1 MSKTSCLILQGK
13 KSFSISKL
21 DQLTYAFNKINDIEA
36 KISSSEIYLIASDSD
51 LKNDLQDIITLV
63 KGSEKID
70 QFSFLVGPRVGTIT
84 PWSSKTGDIFI
95 NVGIDN
101 IQRVERF
108 FGFKIEGVDKQI
120 NNLDLSMLF
129 DRMTQ
134 DVYESID
141 ECSSILNPNTKRC
154 INHIDLLDNGKQAL
168 VKANIDFGFAL
179 SADEIDYLF
188 NFYSTENRSPTDAEL
203 MMFAQANSE
212 HCRHKIFNADWI
224 IDNKNTNQSLFDLIK
239 ATSKNSP
246 NGIISAYK
254 DNAAVT
260 QGKEVERL
268 HQDTNNIFSF
278 KKELLN
284 TTIKV
289 ETHNHPTAISPY
301 PGAATGSG
309 GEIRDEGATGR
320 GARPKIG
327 LVGYNVSNLRIPNL
341 LRRWE
346 EAEHSPERIAS
357 PLDIMLEAPIG
368 AAAFNN
374 EFGRPCTLGYFRS
387 FETPFNENNTAFGYH
402 KPIMLAGGIGEIR
415 DANNFKLQID
425 DGYIVI
431 VLGGP
436 AMLIGLGG
444 GAASSVSSGDS
455 DEDLDFASVQRDN
468 AEMERRCQEV
478 INTCSS
484 MDDSYIEFIHDVGA
498 GGLSNAIPEL
508 AKDSNLGVLIN
519 LDSIPSSDESMSPM
533 EIWSN
538 ESQERYVLAIH
549 PDNKDDFISICERER
564 CAYALVGYT
573 TEEQYVK
580 LYDFSTDS
588 YPVNVPLSMLFGE
601 LPINDMVVT
610 SQKDKKNSVEVESFE
625 LKESIDLVLKHP
637 TVASKSFLITI
648 GDRTVGGMTARDQF
662 VGPWQVPTSNF
673 SMSLRSFT
681 DHSGEV
687 VTIGEKPTI
696 AINNPAA
703 SMRMAM
709 AEALTN
715 MVSVPIL
722 GMDQI
727 QVSAN
732 WMAASGENIE
742 DLALRYGVEALS
754 NFAVELGISIPVGK
768 DSLSMRTK
776 WEQDN
781 KQYTVKSPLSGV
793 ITAMA
798 PVMDVRDA
806 VTTLLDT
813 KIDSELILVKINNKN
828 RLGGS
833 IFSEVYKQDI
843 DNTPDID
850 DVSSFM
856 KLFNKT
862 QSLIADK
869 KIHALH
875 DISDGGL
882 IVTISELAF
891 TARQGINIDLDQ
903 IIEVGNSLNQVL
915 FNEEIG
921 LILQIEKSNVD
932 LVLNQYLDQNLFA
945 CRIGEMNAK
954 KSINLSLNNKEIFSE
969 TIINLENSWREVSH
983 AMQSIRDNKESADSE
998 LSLIKEGYS
1007 GLFAKDSF
1015 VDPDVSSFNI
1025 KSTKP
1030 KVAILR
1036 EQGVNGQME
1045 MAAAFHLAG
1054 FEAVDVHMQDLLDG
1068 SKNINNF
1075 NGMAVCGGFS
1085 YGDVLGAGGG
1095 WSKTILYN
1103 SKIKDQFEE
1112 FFQKD
1117 STFTLGVCNG
1127 CQMLSNIK
1135 AIIPGADAWP
1145 RFIKNY
1151 SDQFEARL
1159 VQVEIKNSNSVLL
1172 DSMNGWQVPIASAHG
1187 EGRTLFKNNK
1197 QVQSLISS
1205 NQIAMQ
1211 FIDSS
1216 GQPTEKYP
1224 LNPNGSI
1231 DGITGITAA
1240 KGRVTIMMPHPERVF
1255 RTSQF
1260 SWKPDSW
1267 KEFSP
1272 WMQIFVNAKLFS
1284 DGC

>member
-21 DQLTYAFNKINDIEA
+21 DQLSHAFNKANNIQA
-36 KISSSEIYLIASDSD
+36 MISAFEIYLIVSEFDIENNV
-51 LKNDLQDIITLV
+51 KDIIQLV
-63 KGSEKID
+63 KGSQDID
-70 QFSFLVGPRVGTIT
+70 DFSFLIGPRVGTIT
-84 PWSSKTGDIFI
+84 PWSSKTEDIFK
-95 NVGIDN
+95 NVGINN
-101 IQRVERF
+101 IKRVERF
-108 FGFKIEGVDKQI
+108 FGFKVDGVDTQI
-120 NNLDLSMLF
+120 NNLDLSMLY

-134 DVYESID
+134 DVYATLD
-141 ECSSILNPNTKRC
+141 DCSSILEPSSKRL
-154 INHIDLLDNGKQAL
+154 INYIDIVNQGRDAL
-168 VKANIDFGFAL
+168 EEANIAFGFAL
-179 SADEIDYLF
+179 SNDEIDYLF
-188 NFYSTENRSPTDAEL
+188 NFYSAENRNPTDAEL

-212 HCRHKIFNADWI
+212 HCRHKIFNANWI
-224 IDNKNTNQSLFDLIK
+224 VDEKKADKSLFDLIK
-239 ATSKNSP
+239 ITSKESP
-246 NGIISAYK
+246 DGIISAYK

-260 QGKEVERL
+260 KGAEVERL
-268 HQDTNNIFSF
+268 HQDRNNLYSF

-284 TTIKV
+284 STIKV

-327 LVGYNVSNLRIPNL
+327 LVGYNVSNLRIPSL
-341 LRRWE
+341 SRGWE
-346 EAEHSPERIAS
+346 EVEHSPERIAS
-357 PLDIMLEAPIG
+357 PLEIMLEAPIG

-387 FETPFNENNTAFGYH
+387 FETSFDKNNVAFGYH

-415 DANNFKLQID
+415 DTNNFKLQIE
-425 DGYIVI
+425 DGYIVV

-478 INTCSS
+478 INACSS
-484 MDDSYIEFIHDVGA
+484 MENSFIEFIHDVGA

-508 AKDSNLGVLIN
+508 AKDSDLGVLIN

-549 PDNKDDFISICERER
+549 PDNKDAFIKICERER

-573 TEEQYVK
+573 TEEKYVK
-580 LYDFSTDS
+580 LYDFATDS

-601 LPINDMVVT
+601 LPINDIFV
-610 SQKDKKNSVEVESFE
+610 SSEEKQKKLVNTDTFKVDQ
-625 LKESIDLVLKHP
+625 SIDNVLKHP

-681 DHSGEV
+681 DHCGEV
-687 VTIGEKPTI
+687 VTIGEKPTL
-696 AINNPAA
+696 AINNPRA

-715 MVSVPIL
+715 MISVPIL
-722 GMDQI
+722 GLEQI

-742 DLALRYGVEALS
+742 DLSLRNGVEALS
-754 NFAVELGISIPVGK
+754 KFAVDLGISIPVGK

-776 WEQDN
+776 WEEDKN
-781 KQYTVKSPLSGV
+781 QYTVKSPLSGV

-798 PVMDVRDA
+798 PVDDVRKA
-806 VTTLLDT
+806 ITTLLDLE
-813 KIDSELILVKINNKN
+813 IDSELILVKLNNN
-828 RLGGS
+828 ARLGGS
-833 IFSEVYKQDI
+833 IFAEVHKLDI
-843 DNTPDID
+843 EETPDVN
-850 DVSSFM
+850 DVSMFKEM
-856 KLFNKT
+856 FTLT
-862 QSLIADK
+862 QSLIANK

-875 DISDGGL
+875 DVSDGGL
-882 IVTISELAF
+882 VAALSELAF
-891 TARQGINIDLDQ
+891 TAKQGMNINLDPLSKDPD
-903 IIEVGNSLNQVL
+903 EVNNIL

-921 LILQIEKSNVD
+921 LILQIDKANVD
-932 LVLNQYLDQNLFA
+932 SVLNSYKDKHLFA
-945 CRIGEMNAK
+945 CRIGK
-954 KSINLSLNNKEIFSE
+954 INTNQLLNLHFNNVEIFSE
-969 TIINLENSWREVSH
+969 SINNLELKWREVSH
-983 AMQSIRDNKESADSE
+983 AIQSIRDNKKSADSE
-998 LSLIKEGYS
+998 LDLVTNGYS

-1015 VDPDVSSFNI
+1015 IEPDINSFNI

-1030 KVAILR
+1030 RVAILR

-1054 FEAVDVHMQDLLDG
+1054 FDAVDVHMQDLLDG
-1068 SKNINNF
+1068 IIDINTF
-1075 NGMAVCGGFS
+1075 NGLAVCGGFS

-1095 WSKTILYN
+1095 WSKTILHN
-1103 SKIKDQFEE
+1103 LKIKDQFED
-1112 FFQKD
+1112 FFQNK
-1117 STFTLGVCNG
+1117 STFALGVCNG
-1127 CQMLSNIK
+1127 CQMLSNLK
-1135 AIIPGADAWP
+1135 DIIPQAEAWP
-1145 RFIKNY
+1145 SFIKNH

-1172 DSMNGWQVPIASAHG
+1172 NSMNGWQIPIASAHG
-1187 EGRTLFKNNK
+1187 EGRTLFQNPE
-1197 QVQSLISS
+1197 QVKSLISS
-1205 NQIAMQ
+1205 NQIAMN
-1211 FIDSS
+1211 FINSK
-1216 GQPTEKYP
+1216 GEPTEEYP
-1224 LNPNGSI
+1224 LNPNGSVN
-1231 DGITGITAA
+1231 GITGITAA
-1240 KGRVTIMMPHPERVF
+1240 DGRVTIMMPHPERVF
-1255 RTSQF
+1255 RASQF
-1260 SWKPDSW
+1260 SWRPSRW
-1267 KEFSP
+1267 KEYSP
-1272 WMQIFVNAKLFS
+1272 WMQIFINAKLFS
-1284 DGC
+1284 DGS